1 MPIDTNQIAGI
12 IEPSL
17 DAMGY
22 RLVRVAVLGAGRTTL
37 QIMAERRDDASMT
50 VDDCADIS
58 RSVSALLDVADPIA
72 SAYTLEVSS
81 PGIDRPLVRPEDYD
95 RFAGFEA
102 RIEVSRPISGR
113 KRFRGRLLGRS
124 GDTVRLIAE
133 AGEVEVPLS
142 AIARAKLVL
151 TDDLLALAQGKIGPA
166 VGDHLD
172 DGHGIFPTR
181 IDHVRSA
188 ERSRRGN
195 LFITLHH
202 RDHFHP
208 GKLGHVYE
216 HQPDRSG
223 ADHHHIGIAA
233 GRKGSREGEGGH
245 SHDSNVV
252 VCRCSLSACALSRG
266 SRQRS
271 SGLRLE
277 LKHAG
282 PRRTLRTQSGP
293 P

>member
-58 RSVSALLDVADPIA
+58 RSVSALLDIADPIA

-151 TDDLLALAQGKIGPA
+151 TDDLLALAQGKSGSAAPA
-166 VGDHLD
+166 H
-172 DGHGIFPTR
+172 
-181 IDHVRSA
+181 
-188 ERSRRGN
+188 
-195 LFITLHH
+195 
-202 RDHFHP
+202 
-208 GKLGHVYE
+208 
-216 HQPDRSG
+216 
-223 ADHHHIGIAA
+223 
-233 GRKGSREGEGGH
+233 
-245 SHDSNVV
+245 
-252 VCRCSLSACALSRG
+252 
-266 SRQRS
+266 
-271 SGLRLE
+271 
-277 LKHAG
+277 
-282 PRRTLRTQSGP
+282 
-293 P
+293 